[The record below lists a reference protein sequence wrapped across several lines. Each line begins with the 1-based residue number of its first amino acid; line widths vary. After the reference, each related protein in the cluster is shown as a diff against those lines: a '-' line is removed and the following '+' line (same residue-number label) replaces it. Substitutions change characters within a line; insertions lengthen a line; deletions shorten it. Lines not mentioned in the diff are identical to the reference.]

1 MKNNLLTVVAILA
14 FVFPFVTVGVELARK
29 ESVTTLAVFV
39 GIVLVLF
46 VTIIVALVVSKPKQ
60 S

>member
-1 MKNNLLTVVAILA
+1 MKNSLLTVVAILA
-14 FVFPFVTVGVELARK
+14 FVFPFFTVGVELARK
-29 ESVTTLAVFV
+29 ESVTTLAVFA